1 MAYDPIDSDNER
13 TIIKP
18 TPGGRPRAGAVGGR
32 GLSRPLSPPAN
43 LVNFDFAQLANSSF
57 NVIVGAAAQLLNL
70 GRRLRG
76 SVANRDVVA
85 LRGRAVEEIR
95 NFERVIMAAG
105 VQPEQARAAHY
116 ALCATLDDIVL
127 NTPWG
132 AYSAWAS
139 NSLVSTFHV
148 DVSGGERFFD
158 LLTHLHKDPGTNR
171 DVLALMYLCLSI
183 GFEGRL
189 RVMDQGALELSRI
202 RESLYRTLRQVY
214 GDFERELSPH
224 WRGVEARY
232 RPLRS
237 TVALWTIASAAIVAL
252 VAGYFLFS
260 YLLNDLSDGTLRS
273 LAEAPPNGTPTLAVQ
288 SAAPLPRVAPAAIE
302 TLRSD
307 LAPEIAA
314 HQLDVIVR
322 GTSLVVRI
330 HNAGM
335 FASGSAEV
343 EDKFRPVIARIG
355 EAVARQKGRVQVDGY
370 TDSQPIHSLRFPSNW
385 ELSTARAQAV
395 ADLLGSGIARDHLT
409 VAGRGETSPIYS
421 NDSAAGRDA
430 NRRTELVVSN
440 VATAATL
447 YTDPALAAAPLT
459 PRVAPAVIP
468 AAVAPAVVP
477 PPTAPAVVPPAAP
490 VVPPAA
496 APAGVRP

>member
-1 MAYDPIDSDNER
+1 MAYDPIDGDDER
-13 TIIKP
+13 TIVKP
-18 TPGGRPRAGAVGGR
+18 TPGGRPRPGNVAAR
-32 GLSRPLSPPAN
+32 PITRPLAPPAN
-43 LVNFDFAQLANSSF
+43 LLNFDFAQLANSSF

-76 SVANRDVVA
+76 SVTNRDVPA
-85 LRGRAVEEIR
+85 LRARAVEEIR
-95 NFERVIMAAG
+95 NFERMIMAAG

-202 RESLYRTLRQVY
+202 RESLYRTLRSVY

-224 WRGVEARY
+224 WRGVEARH
-232 RPLRS
+232 RPLRA
-237 TVALWTIASAAIVAL
+237 TVALWTIVSAAVAAL
-252 VAGYFLFS
+252 VLGYFLFS
-260 YLLNDLSDGTLRS
+260 YLLNRSSDGTLRA
-273 LAEAPPNGTPTLAVQ
+273 LAEAPPNGAASLAVAT
-288 SAAPLPRVAPAAIE
+288 AAPLPIVARAAVDS
-302 TLRSD
+302 LRRD
-307 LAPEIAA
+307 LQPEIAA
-314 HQLDVIVR
+314 NQLDVVTR

-335 FASGSAEV
+335 FASGSATV
-343 EDKFRPVIARIG
+343 EDKFKPVIARIAQ
-355 EAVARQKGRVQVDGY
+355 AVAAQHGRVEVDGY
-370 TDSQPIHSLRFPSNW
+370 TDAQPIHSLRFPSNW

-395 ADLLGSGIARDHLT
+395 ADLLAGAIPRDRMSVNGRAESNPIA
-409 VAGRGETSPIYS
+409 S
-421 NDSAAGRDA
+421 NDLASGRDA

-440 VATAATL
+440 VATTATL
-447 YTDPALAAAPLT
+447 PADPA
-459 PRVAPAVIP
+459 
-468 AAVAPAVVP
+468 
-477 PPTAPAVVPPAAP
+477 PAAP
-490 VVPPAA
+490 A
-496 APAGVRP
+496 APAPLPTVQVPTLPARTIPMPSAAPGERRP

>member
-1 MAYDPIDSDNER
+1 MAYDPADGEDER

-18 TPGGRPRAGAVGGR
+18 TPGGRPRAGNIAAR
-32 GLSRPLSPPAN
+32 PITRPLAPPAN
-43 LVNFDFAQLANSSF
+43 LLSFDFAQLANSSF

-76 SVANRDVVA
+76 SVTNRDVPA
-85 LRGRAVEEIR
+85 LRVRAVEEIR

-189 RVMDQGALELSRI
+189 RVLDQGALELSRI
-202 RESLYRTLRQVY
+202 RESLYRTLRSVY

-224 WRGVEARY
+224 WRGVDARH

-237 TVALWTIASAAIVAL
+237 YVALWTIASAAIAVL
-252 VAGYFLFS
+252 VLGYLLFS
-260 YLLNDLSDGTLRS
+260 WLLNSGSDDTLRA
-273 LAEAPPNGTPTLAVQ
+273 LAEAPPNGNATLAVA
-288 SAAPLPRVAPAAIE
+288 SAAPLPRVAPAALQN
-302 TLRSD
+302 LRTD

-314 HQLDVIVR
+314 HQLDVVER
-322 GTSLVVRI
+322 GTMLVVRI

-335 FASGSAEV
+335 FASGSATV
-343 EDKFRPVIARIG
+343 EDQFKPVIARVAQ
-355 EAVARQKGRVQVDGY
+355 AVAAQKGRVQVDGY

-385 ELSTARAQAV
+385 ELSTARANAV
-395 ADLLGSGIARDHLT
+395 ADLLGDAIPRDRMT
-409 VAGRGETSPIYS
+409 VTGRGETNPIAP
-421 NDSAAGRDA
+421 NDTPLGRDA
-430 NRRTELVVSN
+430 NRRTELVVSD

-447 YTDPALAAAPLT
+447 PAEAMT
-459 PRVAPAVIP
+459 S
-468 AAVAPAVVP
+468 VP
-477 PPTAPAVVPPAAP
+477 
-490 VVPPAA
+490 
-496 APAGVRP
+496 APAGPALPTSRPASLTPLPEVIVPDAPR

>member
-1 MAYDPIDSDNER
+1 MAYDPVGGDDER

-18 TPGGRPRAGAVGGR
+18 TPGGRPRPQPAQAAPLNRPGAA
-32 GLSRPLSPPAN
+32 PAN
-43 LVNFDFAQLANSSF
+43 MLSFDFAQLHNSSF

-76 SVANRDVVA
+76 SVTNRDVPA
-85 LRGRAVEEIR
+85 LRTRAVEEIR

-105 VQPEQARAAHY
+105 VPPEQARAAHY

-148 DVSGGERFFD
+148 DVTGGERFFD

-224 WRGVEARY
+224 WRGVEARH

-237 TVALWTIASAAIVAL
+237 TLAIWTIVSIAVAAL
-252 VAGYFLFS
+252 VIGYFLFS
-260 YLLNDLSDGTLRS
+260 YLLNSGSDDTLRT
-273 LAEAPPNGTPTLAVQ
+273 LAEAPPNGPATLGVATP
-288 SAAPLPRVAPAAIE
+288 APLPRVAPAAVD
-302 TLRSD
+302 TLRSE

-314 HQLDVIVR
+314 HQLDVIER
-322 GTSLVVRI
+322 YPTLIVRI

-335 FASGSAEV
+335 FASGSATV
-343 EDKFRPVIARIG
+343 TDKFKPVIARIG
-355 EAVARQKGRVQVDGY
+355 RAVADQKGRVQVVGY

-385 ELSTARAQAV
+385 ELSNARADAV
-395 ADLLGSGIARDHLT
+395 AALLGDGIARDHLT
-409 VAGRGETSPIYS
+409 VAGRGQADPIAS
-421 NDSAAGRDA
+421 NDTAAGRDA
-430 NRRTELVVSN
+430 NRRTELIVSN
-440 VATAATL
+440 VALASTL
-447 YTDPALAAAPLT
+447 PAEPAPPALAPL
-459 PRVAPAVIP
+459 P
-468 AAVAPAVVP
+468 
-477 PPTAPAVVPPAAP
+477 AP
-490 VVPPAA
+490 VVVPEHPL
-496 APAGVRP
+496 VRPRITP

>member
-1 MAYDPIDSDNER
+1 MAYDPIENDDER

-18 TPGGRPRAGAVGGR
+18 TPGGRPRSGNIA
-32 GLSRPLSPPAN
+32 SRPITRPLAPPAN
-43 LVNFDFAQLANSSF
+43 LLNFDFAQLANSSF

-76 SVANRDVVA
+76 SVTNRDVAA
-85 LRGRAVEEIR
+85 LRTRAVEEIR

-116 ALCATLDDIVL
+116 ALCATIDDIVL

-202 RESLYRTLRQVY
+202 RESLYRTLRSVY

-224 WRGVEARY
+224 WRGVDARH

-237 TVALWTIASAAIVAL
+237 YVALWTIVSAAIVAL
-252 VAGYFLFS
+252 VLGYLLFS
-260 YLLNDLSDGTLRS
+260 WLLNSGSDTTLRT
-273 LAEAPPNGTPTLAVQ
+273 LAEAPPNGTATLAVA
-288 SAAPLPRVAPAAIE
+288 SAAPLPRVAPAAVDA
-302 TLRSD
+302 LRTG

-314 HQLDVIVR
+314 RQLDVMER
-322 GTSLVVRI
+322 GTELVVRI

-335 FASGSAEV
+335 FASGSATI
-343 EDKFRPVIARIG
+343 EDKFKPVIQRIG
-355 EAVARQKGRVQVDGY
+355 QAVAAQHGRVQVDGF
-370 TDSQPIHSLRFPSNW
+370 TDSQPIHSLRFPSNF

-395 ADLLGSGIARDHLT
+395 ADLLAYAVPRDRMSVT
-409 VAGRGETSPIYS
+409 GRGESNPIAPNDTS
-421 NDSAAGRDA
+421 AGRDA
-430 NRRTELVVSN
+430 NRRTEVVVSN
-440 VATAATL
+440 VATATTL
-447 YTDPALAAAPLT
+447 PAE
-459 PRVAPAVIP
+459 AVT
-468 AAVAPAVVP
+468 AVP
-477 PPTAPAVVPPAAP
+477 PPLAPLPTVAVPQRPPPQTFRPEPAP
-490 VVPPAA
+490 
-496 APAGVRP
+496 R